1 MGKMSPLTD
10 KTYTCGPKQALKAFV
25 AATGLALA
33 VAGCSPK
40 VAIRGNLPL
49 PSQMEQVHV
58 GSSNKAE
65 VQRLLGS
72 PSTVGTFDSQ
82 TWYYMSQRK
91 EQWAFF
97 EPEIVD
103 HQVLVLYFDDRGI
116 LQQMQH
122 YTKDDL
128 RKIAL
133 QERVTPTSGHSLGF
147 IEQLLGNV
155 GRFSP
160 GQGSK

>member
-1 MGKMSPLTD
+1 MGKKNSHTKKSETGTLRRVCQSLILAT
-10 KTYTCGPKQALKAFV
+10 GV
-25 AATGLALA
+25 SIAATG
-33 VAGCSPK
+33 CTPK
-40 VAIRGNLPL
+40 VAVRGNLPL
-49 PSQMEQVHV
+49 PSQMEQVKV
-58 GSSNKAE
+58 GSSTKSE

-72 PSTVGTFDSQ
+72 PSTLGTFDAQ

-103 HQVLVLYFDDRGI
+103 HQVLVLYFDDVGT

-122 YTKDDL
+122 YTKEDL
-128 RKIAL
+128 REIAI

-155 GRFSP
+155 GRFGAGGDS
-160 GQGSK
+160 Q

>member
-1 MGKMSPLTD
+1 MGKRESRSGNNGKKARMKRLTV
-10 KTYTCGPKQALKAFV
+10 L
-25 AATGLALA
+25 AAGIGMAAA

-40 VAIRGNLPL
+40 VSIRGNLPL
-49 PSQMEQVHV
+49 PSKLEQVDV
-58 GSSNKAE
+58 GSSSKRE

-72 PSTVGTFDSQ
+72 PSTIGTFDSQ

-103 HQVLVLYFDDRGI
+103 HKVLVLYFDDQGT
-116 LQQMQH
+116 LQQMQQ

-128 RKIAL
+128 REIAL
-133 QERVTPTSGHSLGF
+133 QERVTPTSGHSLGL
-147 IEQLLGNV
+147 IEQILGNV
-155 GRFSP
+155 GRFSA
-160 GQGSK
+160 GGDD